1 MSSPNSLGKISAS
14 IPLPAFTV
22 GFLYNLFPTAIAIF
36 VVLIADCAVVELE
49 SLSLTFEVNEISTF
63 FLYPEIAVSSLIFR
77 AWMLKSSLLYVMRPI
92 VFLLFEDT
100 LSPFLLTSSSPKL

>member
-49 SLSLTFEVNEISTF
+49 SPSLTFEVNEISTF
-63 FLYPEIAVSSLIFR
+63 FLYPETAVSSLIFR